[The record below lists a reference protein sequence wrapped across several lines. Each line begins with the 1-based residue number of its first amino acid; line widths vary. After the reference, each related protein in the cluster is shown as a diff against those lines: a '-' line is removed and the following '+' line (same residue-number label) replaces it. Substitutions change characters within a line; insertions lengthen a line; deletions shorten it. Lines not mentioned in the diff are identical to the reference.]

1 MNLLN
6 EVELTKVSG
15 GIGAVAAIGIGALV
29 VFIIGILDGFVN
41 PNACN

>member
-15 GIGAVAAIGIGALV
+15 GISAAVVIGIGALI
-29 VFIIGILDGFVN
+29 VFVIGIVDGFVN

>member
-15 GIGAVAAIGIGALV
+15 GISVAVVIGIGAII
-29 VFIIGILDGFVN
+29 VFVIGILDGFVN
-41 PNACN
+41 PNSCN